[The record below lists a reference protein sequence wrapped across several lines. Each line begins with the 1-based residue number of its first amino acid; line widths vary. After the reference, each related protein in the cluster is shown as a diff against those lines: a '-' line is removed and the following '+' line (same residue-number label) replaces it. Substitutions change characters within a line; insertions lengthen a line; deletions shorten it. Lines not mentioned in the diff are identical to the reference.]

1 MAASAGGLPR
11 VRVVDT
17 GKTVHSLLFL
27 GTGPGT
33 PVRGRFFSSC
43 LVQCGDVS
51 LLIDAG
57 EPCSQRLV
65 EAGIDVAEIGA
76 VLITHGHSDH
86 TGGLPMLLQSA
97 WLAPRTQPLPVYLPA
112 ELIAPLRA
120 WLEAV
125 YLPAS
130 LLGFPLEW
138 RAWRKGEKAIPAPGV
153 EVSVFPTS
161 HLDNLRKRL
170 APAAAEKFEVFGLD
184 LRSAGK
190 RIVFSS
196 DLGSPAD
203 LLPVL
208 TDPCDVLVCELSHF
222 RPAELHEVLRDRPIK
237 TLVFNH
243 LAREL
248 DGREKEVVSAARKA
262 LPQIGQILAVRD
274 GERVEF

>member
-1 MAASAGGLPR
+1 M
-11 VRVVDT
+11 
-17 GKTVHSLLFL
+17 HSLLFL

-33 PVRGRFFSSC
+33 PLRGRFCSSC

-51 LLIDAG
+51 LLVDAG

-65 EAGIDVAEIGA
+65 EEGFDVAQVDA

-97 WLAPRTQPLPVYLPA
+97 WLAPRTRLLPVYLPG

-138 RAWRKGEKAIPAPGV
+138 RAWRKGERVVPAPGV

-161 HLDNLRKRL
+161 HLDNLHKRL
-170 APAAAEKFEVFGLD
+170 APVATGNFEVFGLD
-184 LRSAGK
+184 LRCAGK

-208 TDPCDVLVCELSHF
+208 TESCDVLVCELSHF
-222 RPAELHEVLRDRPIK
+222 QPSELYQVLRDRQIG

-243 LAREL
+243 LATEL
-248 DGREKEVVSAARKA
+248 NGRENEVVAAARKA
-262 LPQIGQILAVRD
+262 LPQIARILVVRD